1 MLIMFAVCW
10 YNMEKKKAA
19 GIAFAVIGLVF
30 LILWFYNLM
39 AHGSMLL
46 SWIYLAVAAV
56 MAYLSKRMNK

>member
-1 MLIMFAVCW
+1 
-10 YNMEKKKAA
+10 MEKKKAA